1 MYLFSLLDNRT
12 LIACDFM
19 LAVAFAIVFFSMKRA
34 YPILRGINTIGISFL
49 LGVPGTLLL
58 ASRGEIPYFL
68 SVTVAYSFVFGSFVF
83 LYRGILRFLGTR
95 RTSLMPVFVSCV
107 SL

>member
-58 ASRGEIPYFL
+58 ASRGEIPKNAASNL
-68 SVTVAYSFVFGSFVF
+68 SISGRKPPRLEAGPS
-83 LYRGILRFLGTR
+83 GIPALR
-95 RTSLMPVFVSCV
+95 
-107 SL
+107 